1 MKRDFNSKHIILLM
15 VAAIAATLMLS
26 ARSAAPSI
34 SLKQRKAD
42 YIFLEALRHKAI
54 GNSDAYYE
62 LAEEAYC
69 INPTDKYLAM
79 EHATRQLLLRSSKP
93 NESSGVIDS
102 SLAIIKDYV
111 VANPSD
117 LTATALLARLST
129 HYGRNKKA
137 VEAWKIASENNPD
150 RIEVS
155 LNYIDALSALTDS
168 TARETA
174 LSLLNQLESREG
186 INPDFAMRRMRLY
199 DQQNNTEAIK
209 AEAQRLLSSSPN
221 DIPYLSFVGKLY
233 LDLGDPDSALI
244 YFNRAVEVDP
254 GNGQALYNRA
264 AFYNQIGD
272 STAYDSEVF
281 RAMSQ
286 TDLDVEPKLEI
297 LRAYV
302 VKLYQDS
309 TQRQRI
315 AQLFDKLV
323 AMHPHVP
330 EVRGLY
336 ADYLAATAQYAE
348 AAEQKAYQLDLDP
361 SDDKGWI
368 VLSSLYL
375 QTESHEKSEK
385 TALKGSHYFPENVQL
400 LELASAAALQQDKFA
415 DAKAYLRKA
424 MEKVDS
430 TDLEEIS
437 SISSQMGDIYYKT
450 GDIDSM
456 RVNYERALLYNNR
469 NLSALN
475 NYAYYLACNEIDLD
489 QALAHI
495 ERVMD
500 VRNDD
505 PTSLDTYAWV
515 LFKMKNFAKARE
527 IIDKT
532 LELSPTPSAEL
543 FEHAGDIYFMDGQ
556 PEQAIA
562 FWQKALKLDPNNDL
576 LKRKVKHKTFF
587 YK

>member
-1 MKRDFNSKHIILLM
+1 MKRDLNSKHIIII
-15 VAAIAATLMLS
+15 IAAVFAATMMLS
-26 ARSAAPSI
+26 ARSVSSSAG
-34 SLKQRKAD
+34 LKQRKAD
-42 YIFLEALRHKAI
+42 YIFLEALRHKAL

-62 LAEEAYC
+62 LAEEAYRN
-69 INPTDKYLAM
+69 NPADKYLAM
-79 EHATRQLLLRSSKP
+79 EHATRQLLLRSSNP
-93 NESSGVIDS
+93 AESPEPIDS
-102 SLAIIKDYV
+102 SLAVIKDYV
-111 VANPSD
+111 VENPSD

-129 HYGRNKKA
+129 HYGRTRNA
-137 VEAWKIASENNPD
+137 AGAWKIAAENNPD
-150 RIEVS
+150 RIEIA
-155 LNYIDALSALTDS
+155 LNYIDALSALNDS
-168 TARETA
+168 DSYNNA
-174 LSLLNQLESREG
+174 LSLLDNLEKREG
-186 INPDFAMRRMRLY
+186 INPEFAMRRMRLF
-199 DQQNNTEAIK
+199 DQHNNSAAIK

-233 LDLGDPDSALI
+233 LDLGDPDSAII
-244 YFNRAVEVDP
+244 YFNRAVEIDP

-286 TDLDVEPKLEI
+286 PDLDVEPKLEI

-302 VKLYQDS
+302 VKLYQD
-309 TQRQRI
+309 TLQRPRI

-323 AMHPHVP
+323 TMHPHVP

-336 ADYLAATAQYAE
+336 ADYLAATTQYAD

-361 SDDKGWI
+361 ADDKGWI
-368 VLSSLYL
+368 MLSSLYL
-375 QTESHEKSEK
+375 QTDNNEKSEE
-385 TALKGSHYFPENVQL
+385 TAVKGNHYFPDNVQL
-400 LELASAAALQQDKFA
+400 LELAAAAALQQDKLS
-415 DAKAYLRKA
+415 DAKKYLRQA

-430 TDLEEIS
+430 TDIEEIS
-437 SISSQMGDIYYKT
+437 SINSQMGDVYYKT

-456 RVNYERALLYNNR
+456 RINYERAILYNNR

-475 NYAYYLACNEIDLD
+475 NYAYYLACNDLDLD
-489 QALAHI
+489 QALNHI
-495 ERVMD
+495 ERVID
-500 VRNDD
+500 ARNDD

-515 LFKMKNFAKARE
+515 LFKRKNFTKARE

-532 LELSPTPSAEL
+532 LELSPNPSAEL
-543 FEHAGDIYFMDGQ
+543 LDHAGDIYFMDGL
-556 PEQAIA
+556 PDQALG
-562 FWQKALKLDPNNDL
+562 FWQKALKLDPDNDL